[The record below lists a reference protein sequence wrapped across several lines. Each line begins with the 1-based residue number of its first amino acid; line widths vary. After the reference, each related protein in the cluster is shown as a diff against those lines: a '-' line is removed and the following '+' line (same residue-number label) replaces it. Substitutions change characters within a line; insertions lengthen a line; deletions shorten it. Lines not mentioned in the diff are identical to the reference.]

1 MIIRSENK
9 EKYCVGKELQSLA
22 LCGFMRKEAVDID
35 ILMASKNGDR
45 KIMQIIRRVRRTLIS
60 IRNGNYYSKFR

>member
-1 MIIRSENK
+1 
-9 EKYCVGKELQSLA
+9 
-22 LCGFMRKEAVDID
+22 MRKEAVDID

-60 IRNGNYYSKFR
+60 IRNENYYSKIR